1 MAYSQQQQNDYID
14 QTAQNTKD
22 EADRVAA
29 ADKQTVADQKIDE
42 VTKEAADEVSKIQS
56 DAQK

>member
-14 QTAQNTKD
+14 QQAQKTKD

-29 ADKQTVADQKIDE
+29 LGKQAVADDE
-42 VTKEAADEVSKIQS
+42 SAIVTKAAADEVKRIQYE
-56 DAQK
+56 AQK

>member
-14 QTAQNTKD
+14 QKAQETKD

-29 ADKQTVADQKIDE
+29 VDKQAVADQE
-42 VTKEAADEVSKIQS
+42 SKEIREKAEYDVAQIQK